1 MKPGCRGAVR
11 PEEGSNQKKSD
22 SIQGKE
28 GNTMNRPE
36 ENGVNHVSDQTFDQE
51 VIGSESPVLVDFWAP
66 WCGPCKQIGPVLEQL
81 ASRYRDRMSVA
92 KVNVDEN
99 AGVASRYGVRSIPAL
114 MLFKQGKMVASLVGA
129 RPLEEL
135 ERFVDEWV

>member
-1 MKPGCRGAVR
+1 MRPGCRGAAR
-11 PEEGSNQKKSD
+11 PEEGSRQRTSG
-22 SIQGKE
+22 SIPEKE
-28 GNTMNRPE
+28 EHTMNRTE
-36 ENGVNHVSDQTFDQE
+36 EDGVNHVSEQTFDQE

-81 ASRYRDRMSVA
+81 ASRYRGRMSVA

-129 RPLEEL
+129 RPLEDL
-135 ERFVDEWV
+135 ERFVDAWV